1 MVQGDWQHVEGDF
14 KSVMAIVTPCRS
26 DQSALG
32 LSPYG
37 HLSDGRVQMV
47 LVHKCSV
54 LQYLRFL
61 AAIPKGGE
69 PSYHH
74 HHVPASAESCY
85 MYASCFQ
92 AVLMVGL

>member
-1 MVQGDWQHVEGDF
+1 MCTVQGSWQHIEGDF

-37 HLSDGRVQMV
+37 HLSDGRIQMV

-54 LQYLRFL
+54 LQYLCFL
-61 AAIPKGGE
+61 AAIPRGGE
-69 PSYHH
+69 PHTTPLFLLLLRH
-74 HHVPASAESCY
+74 AICMQTA
-85 MYASCFQ
+85 FR
-92 AVLMVGL
+92 LG

>member
-1 MVQGDWQHVEGDF
+1 MQGSRQHLDGAF
-14 KSVMAIVTPCRS
+14 KSVMAIITPCRS

-37 HLSDGRVQMV
+37 HLSDGRIQMV

-61 AAIPKGGE
+61 AAIPQGGE
-69 PSYHH
+69 
-74 HHVPASAESCY
+74 SC
-85 MYASCFQ
+85 MCCLRWTATPFC
-92 AVLMVGL
+92 AVVTNL

>member
-1 MVQGDWQHVEGDF
+1 MVQGSWQHVEGDF

-37 HLSDGRVQMV
+37 HLSDGRIQMV

-61 AAIPKGGE
+61 AAIPRAGE
-69 PSYHH
+69 PSYHF
-74 HHVPASAESCY
+74 HHVPTSAGSCHV
-85 MYASCFQ
+85 YANHHQ
-92 AVLMVGL
+92 AGLMVGL